1 MKILITGNNG
11 FIGKALVQ
19 RLANDND
26 ITGID
31 ISNCDNNDIEYINHD
46 LTQSNHKVEAKIK
59 ECDIVIHLA
68 GPVGIERIDYEH
80 TTYLADM
87 LLINLNIFN
96 LIKKYNKKVIFT
108 STSEV
113 YFETKYANE
122 TDNLI
127 IGSPVKSRWG
137 YASGKLTSE
146 FLCKSL
152 CKNNIILRLFN
163 VTGKGD
169 NKGVAYKM
177 SSAIAKNN
185 NITLYGSGNQV
196 RTLCDIRDAVEFIY
210 HLIQND
216 IYDGDVYNVG
226 NEKNTISMLYLAK
239 CFIKLS
245 SKNVNIQYKQ
255 IEDVFSKNHA
265 DIEYRKPC
273 CNKMEKI
280 YKPRYDVQDIIQSM
294 L

>member
-19 RLANDND
+19 RLINDND

-31 ISNCDNNDIEYINHD
+31 IGKCDNNDIGYINHD
-46 LTQSNHKVEAKIK
+46 LTKLNCKVEAKIK

-68 GPVGIERIDYEH
+68 GPVGVERIDYEH
-80 TTYLADM
+80 ATYLADM
-87 LLINLNIFN
+87 LSINLNIFN
-96 LIKKYNKKVIFT
+96 LIKKYNKKVIFA

-113 YFETKYANE
+113 YFNTKYANE

-152 CKNNIILRLFN
+152 CKNNIILRFFN

-169 NKGVAYKM
+169 NKGVAHKM
-177 SSAIAKNN
+177 STAVIKNN
-185 NITLYGSGNQV
+185 DITLYGSGDQV

-210 HLIQND
+210 NLIQND
-216 IYDGDVYNVG
+216 IYDGDIYNVG
-226 NEKNTISMLYLAK
+226 NEKNTISMSSLAK
-239 CFIKLS
+239 CFIDLS
-245 SKNVNIQYKQ
+245 SKNINIQYKQ
-255 IEDVFSKNHA
+255 MEDVFSKNHA

-280 YKPRYDVQDIIQSM
+280 YKPQYSVEDIIKSM

>member
-1 MKILITGNNG
+1 MKILITGCSG
-11 FIGKALVQ
+11 FIGKALVE
-19 RLANDND
+19 RLSNDND
-26 ITGID
+26 IVGID
-31 ISNCDNNDIEYINHD
+31 IGECVNYNIEYINHD
-46 LTQSNHKVEAKIK
+46 LTELNNNIESKIK

-68 GPVGIERIDYEH
+68 GPVGVERIDYEYK
-80 TTYLADM
+80 TYLADM
-87 LLINLNIFN
+87 LSINLNIFN
-96 LIKKYNKKVIFT
+96 LINKYNKNVIFA

-113 YFETKYANE
+113 YFNTKYANE

-127 IGSPVKSRWG
+127 IGSPIKSRWG

-152 CKNNIILRLFN
+152 CKNNIILRFFN

-177 SSAIAKNN
+177 SSAITKNN

-210 HLIQND
+210 NLIQND
-216 IYDGDVYNVG
+216 IYDGDIYNVG

-245 SKNVNIQYKQ
+245 SKNINIQYKQ

-273 CNKMEKI
+273 CYKMEKI